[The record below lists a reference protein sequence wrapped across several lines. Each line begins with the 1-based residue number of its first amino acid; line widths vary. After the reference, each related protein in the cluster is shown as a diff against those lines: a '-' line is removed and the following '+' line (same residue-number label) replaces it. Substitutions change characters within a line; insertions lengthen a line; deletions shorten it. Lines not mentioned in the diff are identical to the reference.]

1 MEFHSAAYT
10 WKTVFKYPLCL
21 LRPLGAVLIIS
32 VILLNLYPP
41 PLLYGSS
48 CCIFYNLILGGAI
61 YTWFVNYM
69 SPKHS
74 IPLFVTLF
82 LVIILSSNNDNS
94 PTAETKAKSWMSDT
108 FIGTFIPLL
117 MGFLC
122 GPVFLKLGKIESN
135 MTTKPWI
142 KFFWKESCN
151 TVIYCS
157 YLLLC
162 SSLLLCYYYSSSSPH
177 LNSLSSFFRCLFC
190 SDMLCCVMFKCL
202 KRRKFRRKCCYFFH
216 NKNHCGSVS
225 VLLLSIKLIF
235 IISKFALSVRSKFRT
250 VLYCTMM

>member
-1 MEFHSAAYT
+1 MIFLYAVSAIPKLLLWGQNPSKELKLRITRKKATWIEMEFHSAAYT

-142 KFFWKESCN
+142 KFFW
-151 TVIYCS
+151 
-157 YLLLC
+157 
-162 SSLLLCYYYSSSSPH
+162 
-177 LNSLSSFFRCLFC
+177 R
-190 SDMLCCVMFKCL
+190 
-202 KRRKFRRKCCYFFH
+202 
-216 NKNHCGSVS
+216 
-225 VLLLSIKLIF
+225 
-235 IISKFALSVRSKFRT
+235 
-250 VLYCTMM
+250 